1 MRIILSFLGS
11 FFVMLAHNSLAQ
23 EVATEA
29 QQYIFW
35 ELKNDSFNYGEQ
47 SIWNYGPIKMAMEIM
62 I

>member
-1 MRIILSFLGS
+1 MY

-29 QQYIFW
+29 QQYSFW

-47 SIWNYGPIKMAMEIM
+47 SIWDYGPIKMAMEIM